1 MQGVKRVLYTDLYW
15 DSLAEFR
22 NTPHYRQIHENIA
35 TCIVNKIRD
44 RNFWSPTDEMFS
56 AQKELKGIWHAR
68 VLGMPLRLLFYK
80 IEGDT
85 LQFGNIGT
93 HDDYGWKGKNSK
105 AAERLVERFRHAIA
119 RGHVAFPDWEPVRWS
134 DPAQLVDHPDLAVM
148 SVKSLRAL
156 YRQLSEEYETL
167 ALFKRKHGERAVD
180 DLGLAFSWIET
191 ISQVRDGVERLVAS
205 RPFFEK
211 TFRDATMAD
220 CAMMVPSPE
229 ITSRYMT
236 YR

>member
-1 MQGVKRVLYTDLYW
+1 
-15 DSLAEFR
+15 
-22 NTPHYRQIHENIA
+22 
-35 TCIVNKIRD
+35 
-44 RNFWSPTDEMFS
+44 
-56 AQKELKGIWHAR
+56 
-68 VLGMPLRLLFYK
+68 
-80 IEGDT
+80 
-85 LQFGNIGT
+85 
-93 HDDYGWKGKNSK
+93 
-105 AAERLVERFRHAIA
+105 
-119 RGHVAFPDWEPVRWS
+119 
-134 DPAQLVDHPDLAVM
+134 M